1 MISLQCNYL
10 RYNDKNII
18 KIGVEVWRII
28 SPNLMSVLSGV
39 AFHKL
44 VQNTVDY
51 KNIYLCVTS
60 IYLFNTW

>member
-10 RYNDKNII
+10 RYTDKNII

-28 SPNLMSVLSGV
+28 SPNLMSV